1 MKYRIHLIGPPNCPC
16 AKAYVL
22 DGFTQATIRFAK
34 LLKSLG
40 HYVILYAPEGS
51 DAERDELV
59 QIVSKQEIAD
69 GIGDSPYQYAAADN
83 RHELWALANKR
94 TIEAIQARKQPR
106 DFICLIGGTAQKPI
120 ADAHPDLMTVEYS
133 IGYEGTFA
141 QYRVYESYAWMHTNY
156 AKQGINDGRFFDTVI
171 PYFFDEKEYPFR
183 AEKENFALYVGRLT
197 PRKGIGIACEA
208 AAAAGVPL
216 KVIGHGDKNLVT
228 HGAEYLGELGSDD
241 RNDWMARASAVLCP
255 TQYIEPFGSVAVE
268 AQFCGTPVISTDFGA
283 YVETVEQGKTG
294 WRCNYL
300 GEFVDA
306 LRHGLPL
313 DSAYIRNRAIS
324 KYSIT
329 AVQPEYQ
336 AYFDRLNLLWDQG
349 WSTVPKSSVAAA

>member
-1 MKYRIHLIGPPNCPC
+1 MM
-16 AKAYVL
+16 
-22 DGFTQATIRFAK
+22 
-34 LLKSLG
+34 KSLG
-40 HYVILYAPEGS
+40 HVVILYGSEENEAPCE
-51 DAERDELV
+51 ELV
-59 QIVSKQEIAD
+59 QVVSKAEIVA
-69 GIGDSPYQYAAADN
+69 GIGDSPYQYAASDN
-83 RHELWALANKR
+83 KWPLWELANKR
-94 TIEAIQARKQPR
+94 TSEAIQSRKQPK
-106 DFICLIGGTAQKPI
+106 DFICLIGGTSQKPI

-141 QYRVYESYAWMHTNY
+141 QYRVYESHAWRHTNY

-208 AAAAGVPL
+208 AAAAGIPL

-228 HGAEYLGELGSDD
+228 HGAEYLGELDSDT

-268 AQFCGTPVISTDFGA
+268 AQFCGTPVITTDFGA

-300 GEFVDA
+300 GEFVEA
-306 LRHGLPL
+306 LLQCPPL
-313 DSAYIRNRAIS
+313 DSAYIRKRAID
-324 KYSIT
+324 KYSIA

-349 WSTVPKSSVAAA
+349 WSTVPKASVAAA